1 MGDQFVFYLGLF
13 ITVAVLIFL
22 VLVPICIMPLF
33 NKFEPM
39 EEGLMRKDVEA
50 LASSC
55 SYPLSNI
62 EVVDGSKR
70 SSHSNAFQ
78 YGVGPIKKIVI
89 FDTLL
94 E

>member
-1 MGDQFVFYLGLF
+1 MFYLGLF
-13 ITVAVLIFL
+13 ITAAVLIFV

-33 NKFEPM
+33 NKFSPM
-39 EEGLMRKDVEA
+39 DPGQMRTDVES

-55 SYPLSNI
+55 QYPLSNI
-62 EVVDGSKR
+62 EVVDGSTR